1 MEELGTPK
9 SLREAIEREIC
20 MAPAKDVVQRLEAAV
35 KDYLSQAFTTAL
47 LTARSPEE
55 QKVLTNLWASIFQL

>member
-9 SLREAIEREIC
+9 TLRECIQREMC
-20 MAPAKDVVQRLEAAV
+20 FGPAKTFEDRMHTAV

-47 LTARSPEE
+47 LKARTPEE
-55 QKVLTNLWASIFQL
+55 QKVLTNLWTSIFQL